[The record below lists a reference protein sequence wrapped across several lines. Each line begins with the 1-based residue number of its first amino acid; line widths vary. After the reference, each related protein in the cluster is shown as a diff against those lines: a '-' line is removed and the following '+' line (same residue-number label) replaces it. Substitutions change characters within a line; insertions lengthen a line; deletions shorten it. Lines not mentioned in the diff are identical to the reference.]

1 MTKTG
6 SGVKKILD
14 RDIPTLTV
22 IHLPVG
28 FNSFPLTE
36 ALEVHIKITDG
47 QFFVAKNAFLKNN
60 LSALLVR

>member
-28 FNSFPLTE
+28 FNGFPLTE
-36 ALEVHIKITDG
+36 ALEVHINVTDET
-47 QFFVAKNAFLKNN
+47 
-60 LSALLVR
+60 